1 MNTLLDTNILAR
13 LAQPTHA
20 MHPAAANAVDE
31 LDRQGNVLYLVPQ
44 NFYEFWVVATRPT
57 SQNGL
62 GFTPA
67 QAQSE
72 LARFKALFTLLDDTP
87 AVYPEWERLVVR
99 HQVSGK
105 NAHDTRLVAAMI
117 VHGINQILTFNVGD
131 FQRYQNIMV
140 LDPRQIVASQ
150 PPIP

>member
-31 LDRQGNVLYLVPQ
+31 LDRQGDVLCLVPQ

-62 GFTPA
+62 GFAPA
-67 QAQSE
+67 QAQAE
-72 LARFKALFTLLDDTP
+72 LARFKALFTLFDDNP
-87 AVYPEWERLVVR
+87 AIFPLWERLVAH

-105 NAHDTRLVAAMI
+105 NAHDARLVAAML
-117 VHGINQILTFNVGD
+117 VHGISQILTFNISD
-131 FQRYQNIMV
+131 FRRYQSIIV
-140 LDPRQIVASQ
+140 LDPTQIVASQ
-150 PPIP
+150 PLIP